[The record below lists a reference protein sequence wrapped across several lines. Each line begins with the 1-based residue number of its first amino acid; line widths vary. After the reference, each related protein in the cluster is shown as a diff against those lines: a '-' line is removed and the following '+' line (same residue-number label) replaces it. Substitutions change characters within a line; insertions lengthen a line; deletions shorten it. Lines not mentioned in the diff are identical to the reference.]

1 MLKNQDLKI
10 LASDWSNILN
20 FEISAPDWTEFR
32 ISEILAFDREK
43 FRNSGLWLVRILILE
58 NLGFW
63 LVEKSVKRIPLG
75 TASHV
80 RNKLVSVT
88 ESSVTVIAFGSFSVV
103 AYIELLAA
111 AVASSWK
118 NSHFIWN
125 IFLGFDHV
133 IDLFIQRWRQW
144 IDQLRNWSLIS
155 SILIGQNID
164 KNIIELWLVEILKF
178 RNPDHWLAEIPKFRN
193 PGLWLAKFL
202 SFEMLAS
209 DWSKYQITNE
219 NK

>member
-133 IDLFIQRWRQW
+133 MDVYSMMTSLNW
-144 IDQLRNWSLIS
+144 IDQLRNWPLNS
-155 SILIGQNID
+155 SILIGQNVD
-164 KNIIELWLVEILKF
+164 KNIIELIGRKF
-178 RNPDHWLAEIPKFRN
+178 
-193 PGLWLAKFL
+193 
-202 SFEMLAS
+202 
-209 DWSKYQITNE
+209 
-219 NK
+219 